1 MNSADGIWMGYERK
15 RGAIV
20 ELVRLLC
27 TGDTGSFKLMMPELP
42 DKIQYCLTL
51 DADTSLPMETLKELI
66 GAAAHPLNAPVISED
81 MVVVDGYG
89 VMAPRMETTA
99 KSAVKTP
106 FSSIWS
112 ADCGV
117 SAYTSGVSNF
127 SQDIFG
133 TGIFGGKGIFNISV
147 FKDTLDY
154 IIPDNTVLSHDL
166 LEGCFMRAGFLNDVI
181 LYDSEPSTLLVV
193 EETASMDSR
202 GLAAASLYV

>member
-99 KSAVKTP
+99 KARLKRHFHRYGQP
-106 FSSIWS
+106 I
-112 ADCGV
+112 A
-117 SAYTSGVSNF
+117 AYPLIRPVYPTF
-127 SQDIFG
+127 HRI
-133 TGIFGGKGIFNISV
+133 
-147 FKDTLDY
+147 Y
-154 IIPDNTVLSHDL
+154 
-166 LEGCFMRAGFLNDVI
+166 
-181 LYDSEPSTLLVV
+181 SEPVYSV
-193 EETASMDSR
+193 ERAYLISPYLKIPLTI
-202 GLAAASLYV
+202 